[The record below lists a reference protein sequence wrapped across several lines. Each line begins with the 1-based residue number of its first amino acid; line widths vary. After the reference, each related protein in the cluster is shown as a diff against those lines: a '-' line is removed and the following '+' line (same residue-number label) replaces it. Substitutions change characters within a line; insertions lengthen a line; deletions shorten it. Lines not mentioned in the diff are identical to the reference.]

1 MASADSR
8 FTLAEDASYGEEM
21 TTAIGQGDTL
31 ATPLQMALVASAVA
45 NGGTLMKPY
54 YVDSISTYDG
64 DEVKTFKPS
73 SYATVMSADEAETI
87 GNYMITTV
95 QSGTASAL
103 SGASYTAAGKTG
115 SAEYD
120 TASGERG
127 THSWFVGY
135 TNVDNPE
142 LAIAVIAE
150 DGGSGSSTAVPIAK
164 YIFDTYYQN
173 KYGH

>member
-1 MASADSR
+1 M
-8 FTLAEDASYGEEM
+8 
-21 TTAIGQGDTL
+21 
-31 ATPLQMALVASAVA
+31 
-45 NGGTLMKPY
+45 
-54 YVDSISTYDG
+54 DSISTSDG

-73 SYATVMSADEAETI
+73 SYASVMSAAEAETI
-87 GNYMITTV
+87 GNYMVTTV
-95 QSGTASAL
+95 KSGTASAL

-135 TNVDNPE
+135 SNVDHPD

-150 DGGSGSSTAVPIAK
+150 DGGSGSAAAVPIAK
-164 YIFDTYYQN
+164 YVFDTYYQN
-173 KYGH
+173 KYGY

>member
-1 MASADSR
+1 MW
-8 FTLAEDASYGEEM
+8 
-21 TTAIGQGDTL
+21 TAF
-31 ATPLQMALVASAVA
+31 P
-45 NGGTLMKPY
+45 
-54 YVDSISTYDG
+54 TYDG

-135 TNVDNPE
+135 TNVDNRNLPS
-142 LAIAVIAE
+142 L
-150 DGGSGSSTAVPIAK
+150 SSLRTAVPEAARRFRLQN
-164 YIFDTYYQN
+164 IFLILIIRISTAIDEEEKPGLTE
-173 KYGH
+173 